1 MAKQSSRQVRQA
13 NSSYWLTYSD
23 LLSGLLLMFILLMML
38 ALWNFQNAN
47 KDLIDEKDRY
57 QQMIQE
63 NAEMKEKIERTVGV
77 RAELIQD
84 LTMQLQ
90 KNNINAVIS
99 ETGAIK
105 VDETIL
111 FEFGRSELK
120 PEGRAFLNRFI
131 SVYLGVL
138 SQDKYK
144 DQVKEI
150 IIEGHTDSVGD
161 YLDNLDLSQARAIS
175 VAKYCMSQESG
186 LDTAMRDY
194 LEYFLTANGRS
205 ESRPVITNNE
215 EDQNKSRRVE
225 FLFRLSD
232 EETIDWINQWVQEQE
247 QSAVQAEQTGN

>member
-84 LTMQLQ
+84 LTLQLQ
-90 KNNINAVIS
+90 KNNINAIIA

-105 VDETIL
+105 VDETVL
-111 FEFGRSELK
+111 FEFGKSELK
-120 PEGRAFLNRFI
+120 PEGRAFLKRFI

-186 LDTAMRDY
+186 LDATMRDY

-205 ESRPVITNNE
+205 ESRPVLVGNT
-215 EDQNKSRRVE
+215 EDRNKSRRVE

-232 EETIDWINQWVQEQE
+232 EETIEWINQWVQAQG
-247 QSAVQAEQTGN
+247 QSFVQVGQSGN